1 MLDLEVKVSTAFR
14 LLSEVLWKLKL
25 KHENCTTI
33 PEKETNFLKEASR
46 MKKTNRT
53 LNVRRHDKHPK
64 CSRLHETYPIM
75 NINVEFLKI
84 NIEVVSLLLEVHGN
98 IF

>member
-1 MLDLEVKVSTAFR
+1 MLNLEVKLSTACR
-14 LLSEVLWKLKL
+14 LLSEALWKIKL

-53 LNVRRHDKHPK
+53 LNVRRHASHPSAADYMK
-64 CSRLHETYPIM
+64 LIH
-75 NINVEFLKI
+75 
-84 NIEVVSLLLEVHGN
+84 
-98 IF
+98 